1 MKIDEQVIFW
11 ETTTVRLMIIMA
23 DGDRG
28 GARGMGSVTLMVGGD
43 LHWEEEEEINAMPAG
58 LWRSFNTERQR
69 AIGSSVEMVR

>member
-1 MKIDEQVIFW
+1 
-11 ETTTVRLMIIMA
+11 MIIMA

-58 LWRSFNTERQR
+58 LWRSFNTERER
-69 AIGSSVEMVR
+69 GAIG